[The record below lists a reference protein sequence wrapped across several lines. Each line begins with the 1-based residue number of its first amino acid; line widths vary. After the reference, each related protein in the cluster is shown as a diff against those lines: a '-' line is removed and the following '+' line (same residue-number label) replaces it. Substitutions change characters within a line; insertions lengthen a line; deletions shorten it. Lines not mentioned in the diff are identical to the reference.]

1 MTRYSFYM
9 GCQTPA
15 RLEYCEISTR
25 RVLKTI
31 GVDLLDLQN
40 AGCCGCPYKPINYD
54 VALAMAARVLAQAE
68 ENGLDLLVLCSSCLG
83 WLSRVRDVLFQE
95 EKLLRE
101 MNALLRIEGL
111 SLEKGINIVGLLQVL
126 HSRIS
131 DLQGRVKVP
140 LEGLKVATMYGC
152 HLLRPS
158 RHMRID
164 NPENPQLLD
173 ELVEITGAKSIYWP
187 LKLWCCG
194 ATTLPVDSRFSMSL
208 ARKKILDAKR
218 SGADCIVTIC
228 PSCQLTLDSMQ
239 PIVSKEFNEEYDLP
253 VIFYPQLLG
262 LAIGINP
269 KELGLERNRV
279 IPNVLLDIAGK

>member
-1 MTRYSFYM
+1 VTKYSFYM

-25 RVLKTI
+25 KVLDTI
-31 GVDLLDLQN
+31 GVQLADLQD
-40 AGCCGCPYKPINYD
+40 AGCCGCPYKPVNYLA
-54 VALAMAARVLAQAE
+54 ALTMAARVLAQAE
-68 ENGLDLLVLCSSCLG
+68 KTRLDLLVLCSSCLG
-83 WLSRVRDVLFQE
+83 WLSRVRDVLIQE
-95 EKLLRE
+95 EKLLE
-101 MNALLRIEGL
+101 ETNALLNTEGL
-111 SLEKGINIVGLLQVL
+111 SLEKGVNVVGLLQVL
-126 HSRIS
+126 HSRIG
-131 DLQGRVKVP
+131 D

-164 NPENPQLLD
+164 DPENPRLLD
-173 ELVEITGAKSIYWP
+173 ELVEITGARSIYWP

-194 ATTLPVDSRFSMSL
+194 ATTLPVDSRFSMNL
-208 ARKKILDAKR
+208 ARKKIVDAKR

-239 PIVSKEFNEEYDLP
+239 PIVSKEFKEEYDLP

-262 LAIGINP
+262 LAMGIGP
-269 KELGLERNRV
+269 KELGLERNR
-279 IPNVLLDIAGK
+279 IRPSAVLGLASN